1 MKTLQLI
8 STICLLIFV
17 AFNASVADAAPQ
29 EAERI
34 YLSGEGPSDA
44 VEWDFKCSEGRRS
57 GEWTKI
63 PVPSNWEQ
71 HGFGNYNYGR
81 DKFGTKAKETGTYRT
96 TFKAPRKWKKE
107 KHVRLVFEGSMTQTS
122 VKLNGKQLGFP
133 NLGGYIPFRYTLDKT
148 NIKYDETNTLEVLVK
163 KKPDYEGLDQAERQA
178 DYWIFGGIYRPVYIE
193 VQPKE
198 FVNRVAIDARADGT
212 FRMDVFPQV
221 QYPTRFRG
229 TFKSYVD
236 EMIAQIQTL
245 DGESVGEPMTAT
257 IHGATG
263 RVRLET
269 KVADPALWSPEYPNL
284 YQVKVSLKNE
294 GKVVSEKVD
303 RFGFRTFELR
313 PTDGF
318 YLNGKRILI
327 QGMNRNVFDPQHGRA
342 VDSERIWKDARAI
355 KAMNVNLVRSHMP
368 PTVEFMKACDELGM
382 MVITELCNWH
392 EPVVETPIARN
403 IVYELVSLYQNHPSV
418 ILWAN
423 GNENGFNLEV
433 DDLYHLLDLQD
444 RPVIHPWTYFEGV
457 STKHYPKYK
466 ELLKRIS
473 HPQLYLPTEFLH
485 GLYDGGHGAGLEDLW
500 NTMRNSPVSCGGVL
514 WCWADAAIARTDM
527 DGKLDTA
534 GNQSADGIVGPNG
547 EKEASYFTVREIWSP
562 VQIEMKKLPED
573 FNGEI
578 LVENRYLET
587 ALNECSFGWKL
598 LDCTGPLSE
607 TAKRSLRSE
616 GRLDGPSIAPGEKG
630 TLKLPLP
637 GDWKKSSALELT
649 AFSRTGVEL
658 MEWSWQVGAT
668 KAPAQASGEVKQA
681 DGNPYEITTNN
692 TVWSF
697 SPENGQLIGC
707 SVSGKETGLANGP
720 LRYAGTLE
728 KALEFPSDWKA
739 NASRQGDSIVVD
751 SKNAAD
757 GSTFRWTVSPDGSAT
772 LDYEFAAIDDALAY
786 CAVGFDLDDS
796 DVASKRWLGAGPH
809 RIWSNRLKGPQFGLW
824 ETEYND
830 HVTGLNWGV
839 PEFKGIFG
847 NVEWMRLDLKSGST
861 LLVDT
866 DSPTSLGVL
875 RPKNADET
883 RNEKNGVGP
892 VRAWWHYPE
901 SGGLHLFH
909 KLPGVGT
916 KFANAEN
923 LGPQSEPK
931 KVSGPITGRV
941 VFQINTIE

>member
-1 MKTLQLI
+1 MAVTATAQ
-8 STICLLIFV
+8 
-17 AFNASVADAAPQ
+17 Q
-29 EAERI
+29 AERI
-34 YLSGEGPSDA
+34 YLSGKGPSDA
-44 VEWDFKCSEGRRS
+44 VQWDFLCSEGRRS
-57 GEWTKI
+57 GKWTKI

-81 DKFGTKAKETGTYRT
+81 EKFGTKHAETGTYRT
-96 TFKAPRKWKKE
+96 TFKAPWDWKKN

-122 VKLNGKQLGFP
+122 VKINGKQVGFP
-133 NLGGYIPFRYTLDKT
+133 NFGGYVPFRYTLDKT
-148 NIKYDETNTLEVLVK
+148 NIKYGEKNTLEVFVK

-178 DYWIFGGIYRPVYIE
+178 DYWIFGGIYRPVYLEI
-193 VQPKE
+193 QPKE

-221 QYPTRFRG
+221 QHPTRFREE
-229 TFKSYVD
+229 FKPYVD
-236 EMIAQIQTL
+236 ELIAQLQTL
-245 DGESVGEPMTAT
+245 DGENVGQPMKAT

-263 RVRLET
+263 RVRLNT
-269 KVADPALWSPEYPNL
+269 KIADPKLWSPEYPNL

-313 PTDGF
+313 PSDGL
-318 YLNGKRILI
+318 YLNGKRIMI
-327 QGMNRNVFDPQHGRA
+327 RGMNRNVFDPQHGRA

-368 PTVEFMKACDELGM
+368 PTVEFMNACDELGM
-382 MVITELCNWH
+382 LVITELTNWH
-392 EPVVETPIARN
+392 DPVVETPIARN

-433 DDLYHLLDLQD
+433 DDLYHLYDLQD

-457 STKHYPKYK
+457 NTKHYPEYK

-485 GLYDGGHGAGLEDLW
+485 GLYDGGHGAGLEDMW

-514 WCWADAAIARTDM
+514 WCWADAALARTDM

-562 VQIEMKKLPED
+562 IQIETKKLPEG

-578 LVENRYLET
+578 TVENRYLET
-587 ALNECSFGWKL
+587 PLDECSFKWRL
-598 LDCTGPLSE
+598 LDCPGPLAAA
-607 TAKRSLRSE
+607 AKSAVRSE
-616 GRLDGPSIAPGEKG
+616 GSLKGPNVAPGERG
-630 TLKLPLP
+630 TLKLSLP
-637 GDWKKSSALELT
+637 GDWQDSSVLELT
-649 AFSRTGVEL
+649 ALSRTSVEL
-658 MEWSWQVGAT
+658 MKWSWQVGAP
-668 KAPAQASGEVKQA
+668 KATAKATGELKQA
-681 DGNPYEITTNN
+681 DGNPFEISVRETT
-692 TVWSF
+692 WSF
-697 SPENGQLIGC
+697 APDSGQLIGC
-707 SVSGKETGLANGP
+707 SVSGKETGLSNGP

-728 KALEFPSDWKA
+728 KALEFSSDWKA
-739 NASRQGDSIVVD
+739 KVSRQDDSIVVD
-751 SKNAAD
+751 SQNSSD
-757 GSTFRWTVSPDGSAT
+757 GSKFSWTISSDGSAT
-772 LDYEFAAIDDALAY
+772 LDYEFSALDDKLAY
-786 CAVGFDLDDS
+786 CAIGFDLDDS
-796 DVASKRWLGAGPH
+796 SFVAKRWLGAGPH

-830 HVTGLNWGV
+830 HVTGVNWGK

-847 NVEWMRLDLKSGST
+847 DVSWMRLDLKSDRS
-861 LLVDT
+861 LLIDT
-866 DSPTSLGVL
+866 GGNASVGVL

-892 VRAWWHYPE
+892 VHAWWHYPE

-923 LGPQSEPK
+923 LGPQGQPK
-931 KVSGPITGRV
+931 KLSGPLTGRV
-941 VFQINTIE
+941 VFHAAEILSDGN